1 MADHAVGSR
10 ISLIS
15 KSEIRYE
22 GFLNFINAKENTV
35 GLKNVRMHGT
45 EGRKNGQ
52 GEIPAGDK
60 LYEYIVFRGAD
71 IKDLTV
77 YEDSLP
83 DPAIIS
89 AQPAQTGNSKDNAW
103 NQNREHR
110 PAQAG
115 GRGRGGQSYGGQ
127 QSYNNNQQSYNI
139 PAPRG
144 RGGYQHDA
152 PAHHTGGRGAQQSQ
166 RGRGFSDRRPMG
178 AGAPQQHQQHQQQHQ
193 QHSQQQRAPRLEHTG
208 REFAPVQGAPKEF
221 KEDFD
226 FSKARADFH
235 QETENNKAAAEGK
248 KAYDKTSSFFDN
260 LSSDVT
266 DRKDRARGQA
276 FREQQK
282 KVDTETFGNDFVGAH
297 ANTRY
302 RRGGHGRGRGRYG
315 TRN

>member
-22 GFLNFINAKENTV
+22 GYLNFINAKENTV

-45 EGRKNGQ
+45 EGRKGGNN
-52 GEIPAGDK
+52 EIPANNG

-77 YEDSLP
+77 YEDQLP

-89 AQPAQTGNSKDNAW
+89 AQPAAGGNRGGKDNSNPW
-103 NQNREHR
+103 HQNRDHANIGR
-110 PAQAG
+110 GGGRGGQQGGRGGRGAAAPAG
-115 GRGRGGQSYGGQ
+115 GRGG
-127 QSYNNNQQSYNI
+127 
-139 PAPRG
+139 G
-144 RGGYQHDA
+144 RGGYGDRK
-152 PAHHTGGRGAQQSQ
+152 PA
-166 RGRGFSDRRPMG
+166 
-178 AGAPQQHQQHQQQHQ
+178 HQQQ
-193 QHSQQQRAPRLEHTG
+193 QHAHGQQQPARGPRLEHTG
-208 REFAPVQGAPKEF
+208 REFAPVEGGAQKEF

-226 FSKARADFH
+226 FTKNRGDFH
-235 QETENNKAAAEGK
+235 DAAGKVEAK

-282 KVDTETFGNDFVGAH
+282 KGDTETFGGEFVGAH

-302 RRGGHGRGRGRYG
+302 RRSGRGRGRYG
-315 TRN
+315 NRN

>member
-1 MADHAVGSR
+1 LYPDIAMAEHAVGSR

-45 EGRKNGQ
+45 EGRKGGN

-89 AQPAQTGNSKDNAW
+89 AQPAAIQPGARDNSNPW
-103 NQNREHR
+103 HQNRDH
-110 PAQAG
+110 AG
-115 GRGRGGQSYGGQ
+115 GRGRGGGSYHQ
-127 QSYNNNQQSYNI
+127 QQQ
-139 PAPRG
+139 
-144 RGGYQHDA
+144 Q
-152 PAHHTGGRGAQQSQ
+152 HTGGRGGLPVPASG
-166 RGRGFSDRRPMG
+166 RGRGGGYTDRRG
-178 AGAPQQHQQHQQQHQ
+178 GFAGAHQAPQHHQQQHQ
-193 QHSQQQRAPRLEHTG
+193 HQHAARGPRLEHTG
-208 REFAPVQGAPKEF
+208 QEFTPVAGAPKEF

-226 FSKARADFH
+226 FTKARTDFH
-235 QETENNKAAAEGK
+235 EAAQGGKVETK

-282 KVDTETFGNDFVGAH
+282 KVDTETFGGEFVGAH

-302 RRGGHGRGRGRYG
+302 RRGGGRGRGRFA

>member
-22 GFLNFINAKENTV
+22 GFLNFINANENTV

-45 EGRKNGQ
+45 EGRKGGK
-52 GEIPAGDK
+52 GEIPANNQ

-77 YEDSLP
+77 YEDQLP

-89 AQPAQTGNSKDNAW
+89 ATPAQGG
-103 NQNREHR
+103 Q
-110 PAQAG
+110 QQG
-115 GRGRGGQSYGGQ
+115 GRGRGGHQQREQQSHGNGDSNPWHQNRDHGSYGRGRGGD
-127 QSYNNNQQSYNI
+127 S
-139 PAPRG
+139 APRG
-144 RGGYQHDA
+144 RGGYQ
-152 PAHHTGGRGAQQSQ
+152 
-166 RGRGFSDRRPMG
+166 
-178 AGAPQQHQQHQQQHQ
+178 QQQHQ
-193 QHSQQQRAPRLEHTG
+193 PPAPRGRGGAPPAAAPPAPRGRGAGGFADRKPAAPAAAAPNAAAARGPRLEHTG
-208 REFAPVQGAPKEF
+208 REFAPVEGGAAKEF
-221 KEDFD
+221 KDDFD
-226 FSKARADFH
+226 FSKARGDIH
-235 QETENNKAAAEGK
+235 EGTAGVEAK

-276 FREQQK
+276 FRDQQK
-282 KVDTETFGNDFVGAH
+282 KVDTETFGGEFVGAH

-302 RRGGHGRGRGRYG
+302 RRAGRGRGRYG
-315 TRN
+315 SRN